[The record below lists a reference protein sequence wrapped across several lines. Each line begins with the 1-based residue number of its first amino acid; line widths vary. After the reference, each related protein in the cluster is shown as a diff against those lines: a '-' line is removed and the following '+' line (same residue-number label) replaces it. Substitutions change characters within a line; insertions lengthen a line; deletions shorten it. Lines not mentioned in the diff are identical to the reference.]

1 MMTLAERCLV
11 DTNVLV
17 YSTVA
22 DNPWHQEAR
31 DWLMHLH
38 ASGLVLCVTPQIL
51 REYMVVL
58 TRGAVFEKQF
68 STAEV
73 LTVVETLLQTLEVL
87 DETTIVADTLHDL
100 LRRYPLRG
108 KRIHN
113 ANLVAVMLTY
123 GISRLA
129 TYNRDDFAVFK
140 EIVLEPLC

>member
-22 DNPWHQEAR
+22 GNPWHQEAR
-31 DWLMHLH
+31 DWLAHLH
-38 ASGLVLCVTPQIL
+38 TSGLALCVTPQIL
-51 REYMVVL
+51 REYVVVL
-58 TRGAVFEKQF
+58 TRGAVFETQF

-73 LTVVETLLQTLEVL
+73 LAVVETLLQTLEVL
-87 DETTIVADTLHDL
+87 DETTIVASTLRDL
-100 LRRYPLRG
+100 LRRYPLCG
-108 KRIHN
+108 KRIHD

-123 GISRLA
+123 GITRLA
-129 TYNRDDFAVFK
+129 TYNRDDFVVFK

>member
-22 DNPWHQEAR
+22 GNPWHQEAR
-31 DWLMHLH
+31 DWLAHLQ

-51 REYMVVL
+51 REYVVVL
-58 TRGAVFEKQF
+58 TRGAVFETQF
-68 STAEV
+68 SIVEV
-73 LTVVETLLQTLEVL
+73 LTVVEILLQSLEVL
-87 DETTIVADTLHDL
+87 DETATVAATLRDL

-108 KRIHN
+108 KRVHD

-123 GISRLA
+123 GITRLA

-140 EIVLEPLC
+140 EIVLEPPC